1 MKDLETII
9 HKLSKNLLEL
19 KKRYSIERM
28 GIFGSYTTGF
38 NNKKSDIDILVE
50 FEETPDIFE
59 FIRLKRNLSKL
70 LNKRVDLVT
79 KKAIKEKFK
88 NRILSEVKY
97 LQ

>member
-9 HKLSKNLLEL
+9 NKLSKNLPEL
-19 KKRYSIERM
+19 KKRFSIERI
-28 GIFGSYTTGF
+28 GIFGSYSTGF
-38 NNKKSDIDILVE
+38 NDEKSDIDILVE
-50 FEETPDIFE
+50 FKETPDIFE

-70 LNKRVDLVT
+70 LNRHVDLVT